1 MLVPVSEFPTLKSYK
16 NSAVALVVVALH
28 ALVLWALHSGVFSP
42 AKAVERSK
50 STEIV
55 IPITLKQVLP
65 VATVHPPKP
74 IAPAEIVAVPA
85 AMPAKSQVKPT
96 SVVQAAI
103 EPTAVSAQQPA
114 AATKNEKSTLE
125 PVAVPTSAAAAT
137 ALASTVL
144 PTSQAESSKYASS
157 ASASASASAST
168 STAATASKP
177 IKVSPSTIGGEL
189 SDANKIYPR
198 SSQTMGEQGNVYIRF
213 FVNID
218 GVAENTEVERSSGFE
233 RLDQAALIFVQ
244 QSRYKPGALDGV
256 PTRMLFARTVTY
268 KLDR

>member
-157 ASASASASAST
+157 ASASAST